1 MRRESFISLLRA
13 SALVGAAGM
22 VAWLAPAVASARE
35 HGSKTGR
42 GIIESNPE
50 AFGPIVG
57 RIHFTVAD
65 VPHFPIDD
73 RRLADPTRWPAT
85 MTIDGKKVVRK
96 IYAWEGY
103 IGRELTTL
111 RQRRPGMRVVLSY
124 GRPDADEDDDYTWG
138 PRFSWNDRGQIT
150 ERMYFEPKG
159 GRLITHSYTY
169 SRDGKLLG
177 YSWRDDARDPEHRQ
191 RDSEFLS
198 EFYDADGQLVAVAY
212 EKKREGETVSLYSWN
227 GEMVPFDEFRM
238 KSHILYG
245 KYARSAGR

>member
-1 MRRESFISLLRA
+1 MPA
-13 SALVGAAGM
+13 AAG
-22 VAWLAPAVASARE
+22 VIGLVLCLAPGQSSARDRD
-35 HGSKTGR
+35 SKTGR
-42 GIIESNPE
+42 GIVESNPE
-50 AFGPIVG
+50 AFGPIVD

-65 VPHFPIDD
+65 VPRFPMDD
-73 RRLADPTRWPAT
+73 RRLGDPTTWPET

-111 RQRRPGMRVVLSY
+111 RQRKPGLRLVLSY
-124 GRPDADEDDDYTWG
+124 GRADADEDDDYTLG
-138 PRFSWNDRGQIT
+138 PRFSWNDHGQIT

-159 GRLITHSYTY
+159 RRLITHSYTY

-177 YSWRDDARDPEHRQ
+177 YSWRDDARDPEHRE

-227 GEMVPFDEFRM
+227 GEMIPFDEFRM
-238 KSHILYG
+238 KSHILYS
-245 KYARSAGR
+245 KYARSAGRS